1 MLRWQDAFSP
11 EIGATLWSRNLFLSL
26 QPRTVRLLFFRTKSV
41 SDMFYIVGKSGSGK
55 RTLLFNL
62 ALSDIVQ
69 GDSVVYSTGHPENLA
84 K

>member
-1 MLRWQDAFSP
+1 MEPKPIPIATTAHGAPVVFSH
-11 EIGATLWSRNLFLSL
+11 EERE
-26 QPRTVRLLFFRTKSV
+26 RHV
-41 SDMFYIVGKSGSGK
+41 YIVGKSGSGK